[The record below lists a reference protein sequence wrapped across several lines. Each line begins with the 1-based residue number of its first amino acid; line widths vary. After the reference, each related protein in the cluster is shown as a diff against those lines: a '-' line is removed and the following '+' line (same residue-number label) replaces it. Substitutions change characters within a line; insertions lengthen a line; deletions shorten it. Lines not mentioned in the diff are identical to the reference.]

1 MAKHRKISQN
11 SLHAKT
17 VIGGALAAGGM
28 LLAVPAG
35 SAFAYTNTTTTATT
49 MAKAPVKANP
59 FQKLIRL
66 ERQFD
71 REILSILR
79 GPVKRAPAPAQS
91 R

>member
-17 VIGGALAAGGM
+17 VIGGTLAAGGM
-28 LLAVPAG
+28 ILAVPAG
-35 SAFAYTNTTTTATT
+35 SAFAHTNTNTNTTNL
-49 MAKAPVKANP
+49 AKAPVKANP

-66 ERQFD
+66 ERQID
-71 REILSILR
+71 REIISILR
-79 GPVKRAPAPAQS
+79 GPVKRPTPVMQ